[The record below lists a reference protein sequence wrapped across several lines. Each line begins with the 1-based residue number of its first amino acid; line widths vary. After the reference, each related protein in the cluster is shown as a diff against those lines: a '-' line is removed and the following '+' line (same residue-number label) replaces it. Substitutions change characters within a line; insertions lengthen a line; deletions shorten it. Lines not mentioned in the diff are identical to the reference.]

1 MTCCSGYF
9 ENCSQ
14 DNENKYYAL
23 CPIIL
28 QITAKGFYK
37 FNVKLLVICLTVLLL
52 HTLGQDKTFGPCV
65 GIDYL

>member
-1 MTCCSGYF
+1 MRH
-9 ENCSQ
+9 E
-14 DNENKYYAL
+14 YYAL

-37 FNVKLLVICLTVLLL
+37 FNVKLLVICLLL
-52 HTLGQDKTFGPCV
+52 HTPGQDKTFGPCV